1 MKILYTG
8 PSGWDYYAW
17 DRENTIESK
26 TIHDHAI
33 DLGLA
38 GSLINENLISQGDDI
53 ESFREF
59 IHVVLNLSERYGF
72 THVIDEEME
81 YEEPTPIRDVIK
93 QHIES
98 WSEETRFSE
107 LIRDLPQDIVG

>member
-17 DRENTIESK
+17 DKENTIESK
-26 TIHDHAI
+26 TIHDHAV
-33 DLGLA
+33 DLGIV
-38 GSLINENLISQGDDI
+38 GSVINNRKILQGDEI

-72 THVIDEEME
+72 THMIDEEME
-81 YEEPTPIRDVIK
+81 CEEPASIKDFIK
-93 QHIES
+93 QDIER

-107 LIRDLPQDIVG
+107 IISDLPQGIVG